1 MIMRMRAVLLAAALF
16 SSAASA
22 ADPQEPTAVS
32 VGNQEIVVTGTRM
45 NIDGYSAQTP
55 AVGLKKVADFAIQP
69 VTVTGDT
76 RDADQ
81 RHEEMYQTIR
91 RAIELASSNGVQL
104 AFGDVVVEPLTLA
117 NYRDLTFGTDS
128 RPDTNRV
135 ELMVKA
141 PLAGAA
147 DAKEATA
154 RIDKFLK
161 AVKPVGRALIVS
173 SDDLSLSVVAPDQ
186 YRPEIGRIIAADAA
200 AMAAKFGPD
209 YAVEVRGLNRPVDWT
224 RASLTE
230 VFLYIPYE
238 LVITPKR

>member
-1 MIMRMRAVLLAAALF
+1 MHSRAMLFAAALF
-16 SSAASA
+16 SSVASA
-22 ADPQEPTAVS
+22 QNEPTAVS
-32 VGNQEIVVTGTRM
+32 VGSQEIVVTGVRA
-45 NIDGYSAQTP
+45 NVDGYSAQTP

-76 RDADQ
+76 RDSDQ
-81 RHEEMYQTIR
+81 RHEEIYQTIR
-91 RAIELASSNGVQL
+91 RAIELAGSYGVQL

-117 NYRDLTFGTDS
+117 NYRDLTLGTDN
-128 RPDTNRV
+128 RPDTNKV
-135 ELMVKA
+135 ELLVKA
-141 PLAGAA
+141 PLTGA

-154 RIDKFLK
+154 RIDRFLK
-161 AVKPVGRALIVS
+161 AIKPIGRALIAPT
-173 SDDLSLSVVAPDQ
+173 DDLSLSVVAPDQ

-238 LVITPKR
+238 LVIRPKS

>member
-1 MIMRMRAVLLAAALF
+1 MRLRAVLFAAVLF
-16 SSAASA
+16 GASVSAQ
-22 ADPQEPTAVS
+22 DEPAAVS
-32 VGNQEIVVTGTRM
+32 VGSQEIVVTGSRV
-45 NIDGYSAQTP
+45 NLDGYSAQTP

-69 VTVTGDT
+69 VAITGDT
-76 RDADQ
+76 RDANQ

-91 RAIELASSNGVQL
+91 RAIELSGSHGVQL
-104 AFGDVVVEPLTLA
+104 AFGEIVVEPLTLA
-117 NYRDLTFGTDS
+117 NYRDLTLGADN

-135 ELMVKA
+135 QLLVKA
-141 PLAGAA
+141 PLTGAG
-147 DAKEATA
+147 AKEATA
-154 RIDKFLK
+154 RIDRFIK
-161 AVKPVGRALIVS
+161 AVKPIGRALVVP

-200 AMAAKFGPD
+200 AMAAKFGPN

-238 LVITPKR
+238 LVIRPKG

>member
-1 MIMRMRAVLLAAALF
+1 MRLCPIFLAAALF
-16 SSAASA
+16 TSKVASA
-22 ADPQEPTAVS
+22 QDTPTAVS
-32 VGNQEIVVTGTRM
+32 VGSQEIVVTGTRM
-45 NIDGYSAQTP
+45 NVDGYSAQTP

-69 VTVTGDT
+69 VTITGDT

-81 RHEEMYQTIR
+81 RHEEMYQTIQK
-91 RAIELASSNGVQL
+91 AIGLASSYGVQL
-104 AFGDVVVEPLTLA
+104 AYGDIVVEPLTLA
-117 NYRDLTFGTDS
+117 NYRDLTFAADN

-135 ELMVKA
+135 ELLVKA
-141 PLAGAA
+141 PLTGA

-154 RIDKFLK
+154 RIDRFLK
-161 AVKPVGRALIVS
+161 AIKPVGRALIAA

-186 YRPEIGRIIAADAA
+186 YRPEIGKIIASDAA

-209 YAVEVRGLNRPVDWT
+209 YAVEVRGLNRPVDWS

-238 LVITPKR
+238 LVIRPRP

>member
-1 MIMRMRAVLLAAALF
+1 MRMRAVLIGAALF

-91 RAIELASSNGVQL
+91 RAIELAGSNGVQL
-104 AFGDVVVEPLTLA
+104 AFGDVVVQPLTLA

>member
-1 MIMRMRAVLLAAALF
+1 MRVRAVLFAAILWGTPV
-16 SSAASA
+16 SA
-22 ADPQEPTAVS
+22 QEEPAAVS
-32 VGNQEIVVTGTRM
+32 VGSQEIVVTGSRASL
-45 NIDGYSAQTP
+45 DSYSAQTP

-69 VTVTGDT
+69 VAVTGDT

-91 RAIELASSNGVQL
+91 RAIELSGAHGVQL
-104 AFGDVVVEPLTLA
+104 AFGELVVEPLTLA
-117 NYRDLTFGTDS
+117 NYRELTFGTDS

-135 ELMVKA
+135 GLLVKA
-141 PLAGAA
+141 PLTGA
-147 DAKEATA
+147 DAKAATA
-154 RIDKFLK
+154 RIDRFLK
-161 AVKPVGRALIVS
+161 AIKPVGRALVVP

-209 YAVEVRGLNRPVDWT
+209 YAVEVRGLNRPVDWS

-230 VFLYIPYE
+230 VFLYISYE
-238 LVITPKR
+238 LVIRPKP

>member
-1 MIMRMRAVLLAAALF
+1 MRWNVLVFAAILF
-16 SSAASA
+16 SCAASA
-22 ADPQEPTAVS
+22 QDEPPAVS
-32 VGNQEIVVTGTRM
+32 VGSQEIVVTGTRRSLE
-45 NIDGYSAQTP
+45 GYDAQTP
-55 AVGLKKVADFAIQP
+55 SVGMKRVADFAIQP
-69 VTVTGDT
+69 VVVTGDT
-76 RDADQ
+76 READL

-91 RAIELASSNGVQL
+91 RAIELAGGHGVQL
-104 AFGDVVVEPLTLA
+104 AFGEVVVEPLTLA

-135 ELMVKA
+135 EILVKA
-141 PLAGAA
+141 PLTGA

-154 RIDKFLK
+154 RIDRFLK
-161 AVKPVGRALIVS
+161 AIRPIGRALVVS

-186 YRPEIGRIIAADAA
+186 YRPEIARIIAADAA

-238 LVITPKR
+238 LVIRPKS

>member
-1 MIMRMRAVLLAAALF
+1 MRANV
-16 SSAASA
+16 
-22 ADPQEPTAVS
+22 E
-32 VGNQEIVVTGTRM
+32 
-45 NIDGYSAQTP
+45 GYSAQTP

-69 VTVTGDT
+69 VVVTGDT
-76 RDADQ
+76 RDSDQ

-91 RAIELASSNGVQL
+91 RAIELAGSYGVQL
-104 AFGDVVVEPLTLA
+104 AFGEVVVEPLTLA
-117 NYRDLTFGTDS
+117 NYRDLTFGTDN

-135 ELMVKA
+135 ELLVKS
-141 PLAGAA
+141 PLTGA

-154 RIDKFLK
+154 RIDRFLK
-161 AVKPVGRALIVS
+161 AIKPVGRALITS

-209 YAVEVRGLNRPVDWT
+209 YAVEVKGLNRPVDWT

-238 LVITPKR
+238 LVIRPKS

>member
-1 MIMRMRAVLLAAALF
+1 MRMRSMLLGAALF

-32 VGNQEIVVTGTRM
+32 VGSQEIVVTGTRM

-69 VTVTGDT
+69 VVVTGDT

-91 RAIELASSNGVQL
+91 KAIELAGSN
-104 AFGDVVVEPLTLA
+104 
-117 NYRDLTFGTDS
+117 S
-128 RPDTNRV
+128 RPDTSRV

-154 RIDKFLK
+154 RIDRFLK
-161 AVKPVGRALIVS
+161 AIKPVGRALVS
-173 SDDLSLSVVAPDQ
+173 ASDDLSLSVVAPDQ

>member
-1 MIMRMRAVLLAAALF
+1 MRLCPIFLAATLF
-16 SSAASA
+16 TSKVASA
-22 ADPQEPTAVS
+22 QDTPTAVS
-32 VGNQEIVVTGTRM
+32 VGSQEIVVTGTRM
-45 NIDGYSAQTP
+45 NVDGYSAQTP

-69 VTVTGDT
+69 VTITGDT

-81 RHEEMYQTIR
+81 RHEEMYQTIQK
-91 RAIELASSNGVQL
+91 AIGLASSYGVQL
-104 AFGDVVVEPLTLA
+104 AYGDIVVEPLTLA
-117 NYRDLTFGTDS
+117 NYRDLTFAADN

-135 ELMVKA
+135 ELLVKA
-141 PLAGAA
+141 PLIGA

-154 RIDKFLK
+154 RIDRFLK
-161 AVKPVGRALIVS
+161 AIKPVGRALIAA

-186 YRPEIGRIIAADAA
+186 YRPEIGKIIASDAA

-209 YAVEVRGLNRPVDWT
+209 YAVEVRGLNRPVDWS

-238 LVITPKR
+238 LVIRPRP